1 MQKFKIL
8 KFQNKNKIEPN
19 IYIHPL
25 YNTNIQIPFV
35 IQILMHCIE
44 IDLGSFETTD
54 IMICQWND
62 KNTNKKFYK

>member
-1 MQKFKIL
+1 MHRFEIL
-8 KFQNKNKIEPN
+8 KFQNKSEPN

-54 IMICQWND
+54 IMICLWND
-62 KNTNKKFYK
+62 KNTNKKLSIL